1 MEKEKYTVEC
11 VIPMEGAIKNL
22 ENRPNIYILYLGD
35 MTMDD
40 APVLKYLNEAIDAER
55 FLLYLIGNKDELTL
69 ALMYIGKEKIQE
81 TYLRPLDV
89 KLLSEQLDTVFDYSE
104 IDENLKK
111 KILIIDDDGAMLRMM
126 RTWLSVKYHVY
137 MASSGKIAL
146 SFLAKNPIDL
156 VLLDYEMPGMN
167 GMETAKALRKMDAA
181 VILIFVTNLTQYAI
195 MGYEVDALSYILK
208 PVNRFDFALKMSKA
222 IARTAKRGEESV
234 VIKTVRE
241 THSVRIAAIQY
252 VEADGHNMVYHTTE
266 GVFSEYGT
274 LKDTEKKLNKDYFV
288 RCNRCF
294 LVNMRFVASVKEDT
308 VFIGQDA
315 LQISRSQ
322 KKAFLN
328 ALTVY
333 IGGVKG

>member
-1 MEKEKYTVEC
+1 MIKRVLLIGNQKSFMVNAIQKGLEKEKYNVEC

-126 RTWLSVKYHVY
+126 RTWLSVKYRVY

-146 SFLAKNPIDL
+146 SFLAQTPVDL
-156 VLLDYEMPGMN
+156 VLLDYEMPVMN
-167 GMETAKALRKMDAA
+167 GPDVLKEIRNTQAIKDLPVIFLTAKDDKESVMK
-181 VILIFVTNLTQYAI
+181 VV
-195 MGYEVDALSYILK
+195 SLK
-208 PVNRFDFALKMSKA
+208 PEKYLLKSMPKDKLISAIDDFFITYANR
-222 IARTAKRGEESV
+222 KRQE
-234 VIKTVRE
+234 
-241 THSVRIAAIQY
+241 
-252 VEADGHNMVYHTTE
+252 NM
-266 GVFSEYGT
+266 
-274 LKDTEKKLNKDYFV
+274 
-288 RCNRCF
+288 
-294 LVNMRFVASVKEDT
+294 
-308 VFIGQDA
+308 
-315 LQISRSQ
+315 
-322 KKAFLN
+322 
-328 ALTVY
+328 
-333 IGGVKG
+333 